1 MNDEKFINM
10 IHLLKTK
17 YTNDDIA
24 ELITLLITEG
34 SKPLIKEVIEGIKEF
49 DKKVFKILKISPST
63 YMVEN
68 AESEVL
74 GYNNDLFNL
83 IKDIK
88 VDKTTEEY
96 KKCLEL
102 IESI

>member
-1 MNDEKFINM
+1 
-10 IHLLKTK
+10 
-17 YTNDDIA
+17 
-24 ELITLLITEG
+24 
-34 SKPLIKEVIEGIKEF
+34 
-49 DKKVFKILKISPST
+49 
-63 YMVEN
+63 MVEK
-68 AESEVL
+68 AESEIL
-74 GYNNDLFNL
+74 GYNDDLFNL